1 MNRTMTIHTAIEVAC
16 KTLMAT
22 GNYTQD
28 DRAAA
33 YDVLATHNAHLLRM
47 TQATQGVVV
56 EAATPK
62 TVFSTMEPRPI
73 KQGSGSIAQSANN
86 VLSVEPEEPPFVA
99 THKYIGGQ
107 KRLKDKHVT
116 LTKVGLNFVGT
127 DRYGCTV
134 TASKRFFQELPK
146 PKVTI
151 NDRETGRKVCT
162 DDVNVLVL
170 SGATPIMNSHGFN
183 DGMKFEFAQN
193 EGFDM
198 VRVRHIR
205 TGKMARL
212 HVKYLKSIFISK
224 HDYELLA
231 KKRNAKFAE
240 MALSKS
246 FDF

>member
-22 GNYTQD
+22 GNFTQD

-62 TVFSTMEPRPI
+62 TVFSTMEPKPI
-73 KQGSGSIAQSANN
+73 KTAAKP
-86 VLSVEPEEPPFVA
+86 SVEPEAVPFVA

-107 KRLKDKHVT
+107 KRLQDKHVT

-127 DRYGCTV
+127 DRFGNTV

-162 DDVNVLVL
+162 DDVNILVL
-170 SGATPIMNSHGFN
+170 SGTTPIMNSHGFN

-212 HVKYLKSIFISK
+212 HVKYLKPIFISK
-224 HDYELLA
+224 HDYELLV